1 MTYAA
6 LIYLIIGV
14 LVLWRDT
21 YFVVREEDPPPQ
33 IDSEVREMRRLL
45 GAAPEITGPVF
56 LVTTMFFWGPIILY
70 VCFAWMMGWEDE

>member
-1 MTYAA
+1 MTYAV

-21 YFVVREEDPPPQ
+21 YFVVREEDPPPH
-33 IDSEVREMRRLL
+33 IDSEVREMRRLFQM
-45 GAAPEITGPVF
+45 APEISGPVF
-56 LVTTMFFWGPIILY
+56 FVTTVVLWGPILLY